1 MPVYEYHCTRCNKR
15 MEAYQ
20 HSSEALSTCDQIDP
34 NCTEKGELEKLFSTF
49 AMKGDSSSADRF
61 LSSRESGGHS
71 HSSGCGCFGS
81 ASCPADSVRSK
92 YGLD

>member
-1 MPVYEYHCTRCNKR
+1 MNITVPDATKEWKPTNTVQKPSLPVIK
-15 MEAYQ
+15 
-20 HSSEALSTCDQIDP
+20 SIP
-34 NCTEKGELEKLFSTF
+34 IVEKGELEKLFSTF